1 MSEHGDKHYQVQIT
15 EANLYV
21 RKMTVKYFIL
31 SSIEKTLLKT
41 PAKHNFIDVLLRIF
55 LAATG
60 VQSWRQEDVFPKE
73 PARRMILAMS
83 LNSAHLG
90 TNRTNL
96 FYYQMFQL
104 NEILVYRN
112 GLPLADTPNST
123 TDNK

>member
-21 RKMTVKYFIL
+21 RKRTVTYFIL
-31 SSIEKTLLKT
+31 SSIEKTLKT
-41 PAKHNFIDVLLRIF
+41 PAKHNYIEILRRIF

-60 VQSWRQEDVFPKE
+60 VQSWRQEDVFAKE

-83 LNSAHLG
+83 LNTAHLG

-96 FYYQMFQL
+96 FHYQMFQL